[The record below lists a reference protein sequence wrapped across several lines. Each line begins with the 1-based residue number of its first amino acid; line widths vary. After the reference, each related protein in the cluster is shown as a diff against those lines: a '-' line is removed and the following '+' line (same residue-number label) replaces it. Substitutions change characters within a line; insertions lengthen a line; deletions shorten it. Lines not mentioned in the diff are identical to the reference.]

1 MARSRT
7 LQNLL
12 LDVRRR
18 TNQENSTFVTDL
30 ELTEYLNQALAELW
44 GRLVLNQGQPHYRSQ
59 TTIAVTSGTALYALP
74 SDFWTMQEITATLN
88 GIVGT
93 IPPFSVAEHAV
104 LSNGSALLP
113 FGSVRYRIQADNI
126 EFRPASD
133 SFTATLYYSPCQPRL
148 TGTFNADGS
157 LASSS
162 STFDGFNGYE
172 LAAIYDTCAQVCA
185 KEATDSSFFERQRD
199 RIYSRIDALAAH
211 RDMMNPE
218 RVQDVAIGFFPD
230 SWDGAEY
237 NR

>member
-44 GRLVLNQGQPHYRSQ
+44 GRLVLNQGAPHYRSE
-59 TTIAVTSGTALYALP
+59 TSISVVSGTALYALP
-74 SDFWTMQEITATLN
+74 ADFWTMQEVTGTVNSL
-88 GIVGT
+88 VGT
-93 IPPFSVAEHAV
+93 IPPFSTTEHAV

-126 EFRPASD
+126 EFRPSTE

-148 TGTFNADGS
+148 TGTFDANGA
-157 LASSS
+157 LTASS

-172 LAAIYDTCAQVCA
+172 LAAIYDACAQVCA
-185 KEATDSSFFERQRD
+185 KEETDPSFFLAQRD
-199 RIYSRIDALAAH
+199 RIYARIDALAAH
-211 RDMMNPE
+211 RDMQNPE
-218 RVQDVAIGFFPD
+218 RVQDVSSHPYPE
-230 SWDGAEY
+230 SWDGGWY
-237 NR
+237 R